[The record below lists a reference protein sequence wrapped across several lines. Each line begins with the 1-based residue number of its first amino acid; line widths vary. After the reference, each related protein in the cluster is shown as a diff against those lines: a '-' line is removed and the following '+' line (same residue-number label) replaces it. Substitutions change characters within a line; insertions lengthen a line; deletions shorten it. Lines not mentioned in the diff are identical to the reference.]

1 MYLLQD
7 FKEWK
12 RPGWK
17 RPSGGQTVGGKI
29 RGENPG
35 YKRPGKKIPGGKKL
49 VRKDW
54 EGESTGHATQTT
66 YTGAC
71 PYVEVYSFIVS
82 LKKDL
87 HLTLVIHTV
96 ICPFKVIYPLPSIH
110 AHPLGISQ
118 LQRRCISRLFDSV
131 QLPRIGPASITFS
144 FHFRN
149 VHSFS
154 QLLSTHT
161 PHMSKPIQTLPMHSI
176 THLFFSH
183 KISFSLPRSIV
194 VTPHKYRKRFCYG
207 QVVRASVSYGL
218 VTWFEYGQDQCDQ
231 SLNIWYRLNP
241 LSRRSTLKPMKQQR
255 NTSEKKGMKFGGNY
269 RC

>member
-131 QLPRIGPASITFS
+131 
-144 FHFRN
+144 
-149 VHSFS
+149 
-154 QLLSTHT
+154 
-161 PHMSKPIQTLPMHSI
+161 
-176 THLFFSH
+176 
-183 KISFSLPRSIV
+183 
-194 VTPHKYRKRFCYG
+194 
-207 QVVRASVSYGL
+207 
-218 VTWFEYGQDQCDQ
+218 
-231 SLNIWYRLNP
+231 
-241 LSRRSTLKPMKQQR
+241 
-255 NTSEKKGMKFGGNY
+255 
-269 RC
+269 